1 VGIDFPNLWIFLQ
14 YVYENFVDFGVIMD
28 NYDIYVIGKILNFLV
43 EKQCDNEQCPKCYEI
58 CGDCPKNLIGEFLN
72 RNNIK

>member
-1 VGIDFPNLWIFLQ
+1 MT
-14 YVYENFVDFGVIMD
+14 MD

-43 EKQCDNEQCPKCYEI
+43 EKQCDSEQCPKCYEI
-58 CGDCPKNLIGEFLN
+58 CGNCPKDLIEEFLD